1 MTELAEQADII
12 TPNLTELCL
21 LTDTDSLTAAEL
33 TGQVEAA
40 ALSGAQTGGGAM

>member
-1 MTELAEQADII
+1 MATTIGL
-12 TPNLTELCL
+12 P
-21 LTDTDSLTAAEL
+21 SLTITFQAAAQQAAEL